1 MLYNKNN
8 TEVTM
13 NGIKNFAIS
22 FIVSLIIFGLISFII
37 VKLAWPSTKRTVK
50 MSSSDTKVSDT
61 VTTPTE

>member
-1 MLYNKNN
+1 
-8 TEVTM
+8 M